1 LKEAVAIEKGEL
13 KPVRNLYA
21 AVFLLPEILLALPL
35 LLYAGLRLRRFLDR
49 PLWKN
54 IWTVI
59 FLALLGAYPLADSL
73 AHGSLGGAPPAVLAV
88 GYDALP
94 WALYFLLTVVLTDL
108 VLWGMRAAGI
118 VSREWLQLRGIRLA
132 RFWTMA
138 GLPALIVLGGIAN
151 FTHLRVS
158 AYTID
163 VPRKQSKLDHLRIVF
178 ASDFHLGDLT
188 APGFMP
194 DFVAR
199 VNALN
204 PDLVLIGGDVIEG
217 DRRGEAA
224 EAFTSQFR
232 RLRATWGVFGVLGNH
247 EGFGGGNRDAFFGQ
261 AGITLLK
268 DEVRE
273 VDGAFR
279 IAGRLDPGLGGQRPR
294 RKSAAELFAAVPDD
308 LPLIVIDHRPTDLD
322 AISQTATDIQF
333 SGHTHA
339 GQLFP
344 VNFITSRQYELMW
357 GELKKRNTN
366 FFVSSGVQLWGPR
379 VRTVGVSEI
388 VLVDVRFRQAA
399 R

>member
-1 LKEAVAIEKGEL
+1 M
-13 KPVRNLYA
+13 
-21 AVFLLPEILLALPL
+21 FLLNELLLALPF
-35 LLYAGLRLRRFLDR
+35 LLYAGLRLRWFLDR

-54 IWTVI
+54 TWTVI
-59 FLALLGAYPLADSL
+59 FVLLLGAYPLADSL
-73 AHGSLGGAPPAVLAV
+73 AHGSLGGAPRPVLDGRLLRAALCALLPAHGRAHRPAARL
-88 GYDALP
+88 GL
-94 WALYFLLTVVLTDL
+94 
-108 VLWGMRAAGI
+108 RAAGI
-118 VSREWLQLRGIRLA
+118 VSREWLELRRIRLA
-132 RFWTMA
+132 RFWTMV
-138 GLPALIVLGGIAN
+138 GLPALIVLGGIVN

-158 AYTID
+158 AYTIE

-194 DFVAR
+194 DFVAH
-199 VNALN
+199 VNALK

-217 DRRGEAA
+217 DRSGEAA

-232 RLRATWGVFGVLGNH
+232 RLRATYGVFGVLGNH
-247 EGFGGGNRDAFFGQ
+247 EGFGGGNRDAFFAQ

-268 DEVRE
+268 DDVRE
-273 VDGAFR
+273 IDGAFR
-279 IAGRLDPGLGGQRPR
+279 VAGRLDAGRGGARPR
-294 RKSAAELFAAVPDD
+294 RKSAADLLAAVPDD
-308 LPLIVIDHRPTDLD
+308 LPLIVVDHRPTDID

-357 GELKKRNTN
+357 GYMKKRNTHV
-366 FFVSSGVQLWGPR
+366 FVSSGVQLWGPR

-388 VLVDVRFRQAA
+388 VLVDVRFREH
-399 R
+399 